1 MLISATAKLLL
12 GNKRVDHIGHWQL
25 KTYKKTPLVNIFLT
39 GNTLVKLFEE
49 SHAGDF
55 PPPPRQERGRRPC
68 WETLAPP

>member
-55 PPPPRQERGRRPC
+55 LPPRQVPGRTLC
-68 WETLAPP
+68 LETLAPA